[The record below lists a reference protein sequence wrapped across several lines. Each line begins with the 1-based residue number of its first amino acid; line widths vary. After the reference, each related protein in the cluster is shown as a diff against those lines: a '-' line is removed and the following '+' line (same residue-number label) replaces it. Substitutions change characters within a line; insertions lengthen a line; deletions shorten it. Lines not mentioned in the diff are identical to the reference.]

1 MSARR
6 RLTTCQLKWKSM
18 FVLLFVLLAVRGVN
32 NNARL
37 RCQRLSDFNCFDKL
51 PAVIFFVGGAG
62 GGRFFGRHRRNGNI
76 FTLAKA
82 GMRLNVIFAGT
93 FFGLGRY

>member
-1 MSARR
+1 
-6 RLTTCQLKWKSM
+6 M
-18 FVLLFVLLAVRGVN
+18 FVLLFVLLALRGVD

-51 PAVIFFVGGAG
+51 PAVILG
-62 GGRFFGRHRRNGNI
+62 GGGWGGDFGRHRRNGNI

-82 GMRLNVIFAGT
+82 GMRLNLIFAGT
-93 FFGLGRY
+93 FLVWVAIKMKCII

>member
-1 MSARR
+1 
-6 RLTTCQLKWKSM
+6 M

-51 PAVIFFVGGAG
+51 PAVILGVGGD
-62 GGRFFGRHRRNGNI
+62 FGRHRRNGNI

-82 GMRLNVIFAGT
+82 GMRLNLIFAGT
-93 FFGLGRY
+93 FLVWVAIKIKCVI